1 VHAISQVFTGAIY
14 DILADIFAHER
25 QPQVED
31 DAAVLHRCGDYL
43 RGLVLRAL
51 LASPKQA
58 ASYADVAN
66 HMLAIAS
73 SDGKAGYLDFIR
85 SSFTRRE
92 VLSTTLSTTLN
103 AGAGVDM
110 GGEHTA
116 YAPGIVDEAGA
127 VQDRRACCGTMNH
140 AQYSTSDQELD
151 AERAALAAWCRDYA
165 CRTE

>member
-1 VHAISQVFTGAIY
+1 MKIFIAGATGAVGMP
-14 DILADIFAHER
+14 LVRVLCALGH
-25 QPQVED
+25 QVT
-31 DAAVLHRCGDYL
+31 GMT
-43 RGLVLRAL
+43 
-51 LASPKQA
+51 S
-58 ASYADVAN
+58 
-66 HMLAIAS
+66 
-73 SDGKAGYLDFIR
+73 
-85 SSFTRRE
+85 
-92 VLSTTLSTTLN
+92 

-110 GGEHTA
+110 GGEHTG